1 MDKFDNLN
9 EIIEDK
15 LNHIVVTDSLKE
27 RIKTKASKSKAPK
40 SYSSGYKRAAICT
53 VSFATVVMCIVFLF
67 HSNISEAFEPLKK
80 YIPGLNAVIVDSN
93 DAETYALVDSSIIF
107 QSENGQK
114 IEILSCFTDG
124 NVVKAVIRSNIPVE
138 WKQNDTQLVTDSK
151 GNKGKLTE
159 FNAMGDGEKGSS
171 DYEWIGSASFQFGRV
186 VDRFDLL
193 IGGLTVP
200 VIMSKVEGVEHFE
213 DFGNVSYEN
222 GIRVAALTQYKDN
235 LLEVKL
241 IGLSDDNKK
250 ILTYGNIYLVDI
262 QGKKYLPVSSQDK
275 DVPQNTFYFEA
286 RLKDDLEAVIPYIIL
301 ADNEN
306 KKVDLKLEIPSE
318 GDNTPVDLPV
328 SIGTYNVNIVALQRM
343 VNENS
348 IVVRRSDGSKKTV
361 ENPSK
366 TGLQIVI
373 DKKFDKAIKNGLSGF
388 TWSCDQKYNAIPL
401 QIDGEATFVD
411 PGYEQSDKYG
421 EPRYE
426 VISLPNFPA
435 EQTTLDITLENFQYY
450 REGDWSITLKK

>member
-1 MDKFDNLN
+1 MDKFNNLN

-27 RIKTKASKSKAPK
+27 RIKAEAGKAPK
-40 SYSSGYKRAAICT
+40 SYSPGSKRAAICT
-53 VSFATVVMCIVFLF
+53 ASFAAVLICVVFLF
-67 HSNISEAFEPLKK
+67 HSNIAEAFEPLKK
-80 YIPGLNAVIVDSN
+80 YIPGLNAVVVDNN
-93 DAETYALVDSSIIF
+93 DVDTYALVDSSIIF

-124 NVVKAVIRSNIPVE
+124 NVVKAVIRSNIPVK
-138 WKQNDTQLVTDSK
+138 WKQNDTQFVSDSQ
-151 GNKGKLTE
+151 GNKGKLIE
-159 FNAMGDGEKGSS
+159 INVMGDGVEGSS
-171 DYEWIGSASFQFGRV
+171 DYEWIGSVNFQFNHV
-186 VDRFDLL
+186 VDRFNLS

-213 DFGNVSYEN
+213 DFGNVTYEN
-222 GIRVAALTQYKDN
+222 GIRVAALTQYTDS

-250 ILTYGNIYLVDI
+250 ILTYGNMYLVDK
-262 QGKKYLPVSSQDK
+262 QGKKYLPVSSRNI

-301 ADNEN
+301 GDNEN
-306 KKVDLKLEIPSE
+306 NKVDLELEIPSE
-318 GDNTPVDLPV
+318 GDHTPVNLPV

-343 VNENS
+343 KNEGY
-348 IVVRRSDGSKKTV
+348 IVVRNPDGSSNTV

-373 DKKFDKAIKNGLSGF
+373 DKEFDKAMKNRLFSLS
-388 TWSCDQKYNAIPL
+388 WSCDQKYNAIPV
-401 QIDGEATFVD
+401 QIDGKTTFVD
-411 PGYEQSDKYG
+411 PGYEESDQYA
-421 EPRYE
+421 ESRYE

-435 EQTTLDITLENFQYY
+435 AQTTLDITLEDFQYY
-450 REGDWSITLKK
+450 REGDWNIPLKK